1 MIYQTRL
8 WHFYWGRLGYESNTL
23 STQCK
28 HVERIPESDSS
39 TKLERTR
46 EAEPPTTR
54 GVKSSVD

>member
-28 HVERIPESDSS
+28 HVERIPESNLS
-39 TKLERTR
+39 TKPERTR
-46 EAEPPTTR
+46 EAEPPKTR
-54 GVKSSVD
+54 GAESSVD